1 MFFLN
6 AVAFFKTAVIFKKKM
21 MCNPRTIIKI
31 LDEMGGNSIYFIL
44 VVLNENLLISERVLK
59 NFRKISDK
67 RFFFQ

>member
-1 MFFLN
+1 
-6 AVAFFKTAVIFKKKM
+6 M
-21 MCNPRTIIKI
+21 MCNPRTITKI